1 MSKGY
6 WIAHGTVD
14 DAAAY
19 DAYRKANAAP
29 LAAYGGKFL
38 VRGGQRETR
47 KAPPGPARLSLNFPA
62 TGPLWSVIT
71 LPHTN
76 PHWLCAPLSAVPIL

>member
-1 MSKGY
+1 
-6 WIAHGTVD
+6 VD

-38 VRGGQRETR
+38 VRGGQRENPEGT
-47 KAPPGPARLSLNFPA
+47 ARPRTVVIEFPSYRA
-62 TGPLWSVIT
+62 ALECYHSAAYQSALAMRTPISSADLVI
-71 LPHTN
+71 
-76 PHWLCAPLSAVPIL
+76 IEGYDG